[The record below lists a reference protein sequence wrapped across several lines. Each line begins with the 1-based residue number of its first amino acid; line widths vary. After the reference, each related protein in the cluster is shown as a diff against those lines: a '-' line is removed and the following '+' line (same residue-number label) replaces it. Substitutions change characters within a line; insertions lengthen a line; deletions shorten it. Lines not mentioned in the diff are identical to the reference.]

1 MSEYY
6 ILILLHVLG
15 ATVWVGGHLVLA
27 IGFLPEALKTKSVQ
41 SLQNF
46 ENKFERIGIPSLLI
60 QIVTGL
66 RLAFIRQPDW
76 NLWFD
81 FSNKE
86 THGIGIK
93 LILLLLTV
101 LLAIDARLRV
111 IPKLNSENIK
121 SLAWHIIPVT
131 VIAVIFVVIGTSF
144 KVGGF

>member
-111 IPKLNSENIK
+111 IPKLNSENI
-121 SLAWHIIPVT
+121 
-131 VIAVIFVVIGTSF
+131 
-144 KVGGF
+144 